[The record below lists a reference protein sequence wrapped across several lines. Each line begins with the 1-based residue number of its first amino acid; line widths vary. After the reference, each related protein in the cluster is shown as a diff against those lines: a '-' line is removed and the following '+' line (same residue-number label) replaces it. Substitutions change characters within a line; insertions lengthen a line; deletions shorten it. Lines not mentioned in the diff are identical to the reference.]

1 MLFFVVKPILMS
13 SMLFPVP
20 SGALCS
26 AVIGNLERMVDGM
39 KVVTRF
45 GLIVIGDEIL
55 VGQRRDHHF
64 EGIGSLLRARG
75 LELAWLRVLPDDPD
89 YLTAEL
95 RRSFAEGIPVFS
107 CGGIG
112 STPDDHTR
120 ACAAEAAGVPLV
132 RHPKAVAI
140 IEEEFGEEA
149 CPVRI
154 RLAELPEDA
163 ELIPNPVN
171 RMPGFRLREHHFLP
185 GFPDMAHPM
194 AAWVL
199 DHYYDRRSPQCQRSA
214 WVLDANETELM
225 PIMEAQAAHFPEHKL
240 FSLPRLDT
248 PRRVELGYR
257 GGEEIEAPF
266 RALLTA
272 LDEAGFHWRV
282 DDPFQRT
289 SSDPDS

>member
-1 MLFFVVKPILMS
+1 MS
-13 SMLFPVP
+13 T
-20 SGALCS
+20 A
-26 AVIGNLERMVDGM
+26 
-39 KVVTRF
+39 TRF

-55 VGQRRDHHF
+55 AGRRRDRHF
-64 EGIGSLLRARG
+64 EGIGALLRERG
-75 LELAWLRVLPDDPD
+75 LELAWLRILPDDPD

-132 RHPKAVAI
+132 RHPEAVAI
-140 IEEEFGEEA
+140 IEEKFGEDA
-149 CPVRI
+149 YPVRI
-154 RLAELPEDA
+154 RLAELPEGA

-199 DHYYDRRSPQCQRSA
+199 DHYYGRRPLQRQRSV
-214 WVLDANETELM
+214 WVFDANETELM
-225 PIMEAQAAHFPEHKL
+225 PIMEALTARFPEHKL

-257 GGEEIEAPF
+257 GGEEIEVPF
-266 RALLTA
+266 QALLAA
-272 LDEAGFHWRV
+272 LDEAGFRWRY
-282 DDPFQRT
+282 DDT
-289 SSDPDS
+289 